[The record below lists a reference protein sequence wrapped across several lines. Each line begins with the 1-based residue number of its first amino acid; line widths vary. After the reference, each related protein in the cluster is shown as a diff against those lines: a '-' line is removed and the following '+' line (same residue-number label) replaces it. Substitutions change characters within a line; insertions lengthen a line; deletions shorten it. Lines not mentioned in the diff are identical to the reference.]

1 MKNWLALV
9 FLGWIAACAAPRTE
23 ASSEVLLGAWRMT
36 EVRGAQTFGQ
46 IESSVLSFAA
56 DGTLA
61 GWMRTEV
68 GGELRL
74 STTNA
79 TWRAERGRLWV
90 DNGLGENL
98 STFWLEDELLVIE
111 DDASGLRIVYE
122 RTE

>member
-9 FLGWIAACAAPRTE
+9 IAFWLGACAAPRTE
-23 ASSEVLLGAWRMT
+23 ASGHALLGAWQMT
-36 EVRGAQTFGQ
+36 EVRGAQSHGR
-46 IESSVLSFAA
+46 IDSSVLSFAD

-61 GWMRTEV
+61 GWMRTEI

-79 TWRAERGRLWV
+79 RWRAERGRLWV
-90 DNGLGENL
+90 DGGLGEERSN
-98 STFWLEDELLVIE
+98 FWLEGEALVIE
-111 DDASGLRIVYE
+111 DEASGLRIVYV